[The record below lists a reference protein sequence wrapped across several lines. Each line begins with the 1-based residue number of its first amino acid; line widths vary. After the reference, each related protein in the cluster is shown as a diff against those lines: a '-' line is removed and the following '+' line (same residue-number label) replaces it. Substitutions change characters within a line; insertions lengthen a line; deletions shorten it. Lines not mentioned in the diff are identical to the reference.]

1 MFTTSSVTPSTQLH
15 IDVRSSSPGTVRV
28 AMAGEIDMS
37 CSDLLRVRLLNVLSG
52 GHPYQIEVDLTRI
65 TFLDCSGVTVLVV
78 VREAAAR
85 TGCRLLVTN
94 PNPRVRRILEL
105 TGLLGLL
112 AAGFG
117 QAPRPVTYA
126 DVNASVGILL
136 ATQLKP
142 PLPADRP
149 PS

>member
-28 AMAGEIDMS
+28 AMTGEIDMS
-37 CSDLLRVRLLNVLSG
+37 CSDLLRVRLLKVLS

-65 TFLDCSGVTVLVV
+65 TFLDCSGLTVLVV
-78 VREAAAR
+78 VSEAAAR

-94 PNPRVRRILEL
+94 PNPCARRMLEL

-112 AAGFG
+112 AAGSTLHHDG
-117 QAPRPVTYA
+117 SLRRT
-126 DVNASVGILL
+126 
-136 ATQLKP
+136 
-142 PLPADRP
+142 
-149 PS
+149 